1 MDRSISTSSFSHVRG
16 ALLDS
21 TKIIVFNFRETVEEV
36 LVQWNFSC
44 LERFWLAIMK
54 FLEYTNLDRLIAVIS
69 LSDFAVI

>member
-16 ALLDS
+16 ALLVS

-36 LVQWNFSC
+36 L
-44 LERFWLAIMK
+44 AIMK
-54 FLEYTNLDRLIAVIS
+54 FPEYTNLDRLIAVIS